1 MSQDDFDVESLARY
15 LHISPQ
21 QVERLAERGNV
32 PARKVAGKWRFS
44 PPEIHHWLEK
54 RIGLADQQE
63 LEQVEVLLERSGR
76 GAHEKPISLATL
88 IPPGGIA
95 VPLIARTRRSVITS
109 MCELAARSGVLWD
122 PQAMADAVRRR
133 EAMQS
138 TALDI
143 GIALLHPRRPL
154 PRILS
159 HAAVLLG
166 RTNQGIPFGGSR
178 SLTDIFFLICSTD
191 DRGHLRI
198 LARLGRLLSH
208 TALLEAIR
216 AARDAASVRQLIV
229 DCENRLDA

>member
-15 LHISPQ
+15 LHVSPQ
-21 QVERLAERGNV
+21 QVERLAERGHV

-44 PPEIHHWLEK
+44 PPEIYHWLEN
-54 RIGLADQQE
+54 RIGLADQQD
-63 LEQVEVLLERSGR
+63 LAQVEVLLERTGR
-76 GAHEKPISLATL
+76 GSQEKPIAIATL
-88 IPPGGIA
+88 IPPGGLA
-95 VPLIARTRRSVITS
+95 VPLIARTRGSVIGA
-109 MCELAARSGVLWD
+109 MCELAASSGVLWD

-154 PRILS
+154 PKILS

-178 SLTDIFFLICSTD
+178 SLTDIFLLICSMD

-198 LARLGRLLSH
+198 LARLSRLLSD
-208 TALLEAIR
+208 TALLETIR
-216 AARDAASVRQLIV
+216 AAPDAASVRQLIV
-229 DCENRLDA
+229 DFENCLDV